1 MRPGQAAGSAQM
13 PFVELGDFNR
23 DGMTDL
29 AFVTDTGVLN
39 VLLNQYTSPGPK
51 ATNLCNDV
59 GNTA

>member
-1 MRPGQAAGSAQM
+1 M